1 MCNLLGI
8 FQPVDQLSAVRQF
21 ISSSVT
27 QQQHTF
33 SLFALGKPLKDDSAS
48 LARLNLVS
56 CLQSSASFA
65 SSACFTNNCT
75 QTVHVYFEEVVK
87 PVAPPPPP
95 PPPPETVQGTEQPQL
110 TDDGTN

>member
-1 MCNLLGI
+1 MSPHVTLDLSALASSLVVKNRPHARGYKLHVKPYSNYYCSYFNLLGI

-56 CLQSSASFA
+56 GLQSSASLLI
-65 SSACFTNNCT
+65 
-75 QTVHVYFEEVVK
+75 
-87 PVAPPPPP
+87 
-95 PPPPETVQGTEQPQL
+95 GT
-110 TDDGTN
+110 T